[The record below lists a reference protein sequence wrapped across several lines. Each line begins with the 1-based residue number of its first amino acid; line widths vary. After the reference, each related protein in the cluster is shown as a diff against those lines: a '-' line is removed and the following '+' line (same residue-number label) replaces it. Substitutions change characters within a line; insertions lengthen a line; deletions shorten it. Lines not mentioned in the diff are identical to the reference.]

1 MSPMMPP
8 LHFDLTGSLSSDSNF
23 NILCHLQCA
32 IRSETLRGAFEC
44 HALSTSPRPNHNM
57 FIGFPIST
65 KTPLDPY
72 RFLNGVTSY
81 YILLHQ
87 STSGCSA
94 SGCSES
100 TCAARDCWD
109 KKASPQILHLW

>member
-1 MSPMMPP
+1 
-8 LHFDLTGSLSSDSNF
+8 
-23 NILCHLQCA
+23 
-32 IRSETLRGAFEC
+32 
-44 HALSTSPRPNHNM
+44 M
-57 FIGFPIST
+57 FLGFPIST
-65 KTPLDPY
+65 KTPVDPY
-72 RFLNGVTSY
+72 GFLICVTSF
-81 YILLHQ
+81 ILLLYQ